1 MFRMIENR
9 EFCRKKDNGNSNQKA
24 VVTGLS
30 NCAKAVPVV
39 VLLAMSPMY
48 ATSRTAQMLEQFNDN
63 NTVEMYS
70 QLPQIDAPNALE
82 IAQVPPKKLI
92 RLRKINY

>member
-1 MFRMIENR
+1 M
-9 EFCRKKDNGNSNQKA
+9 
-24 VVTGLS
+24 TGLS
-30 NCAKAVPVV
+30 DGAKAVPVV

-70 QLPQIDAPNALE
+70 QLPQTDAPNALE
-82 IAQVPPKKLI
+82 IAQVPQKT
-92 RLRKINY
+92 KINPPPKNKLLKQ

>member
-9 EFCRKKDNGNSNQKA
+9 EFCRKRDNGNSNQKA
-24 VVTGLS
+24 VAKGLS
-30 NCAKAVPVV
+30 NYVKAVPVV
-39 VLLAMSPMY
+39 VLLAMSPLN
-48 ATSRTAQMLEQFNDN
+48 ATPQTAQMLAQLNDK
-63 NTVEMYS
+63 NTDEMYS
-70 QLPQIDAPNALE
+70 QLPQTDAPNALE